1 MAVDFALG
9 IATTWLAFSLRIDGM
24 HVPQGN
30 EWIPYW
36 FGPLLAFPIFVHFG
50 LYRAIFRY
58 TDLAAIKQILK
69 AVAVYAL
76 IYTGVVLAF
85 YIPPNPRSIGV
96 LQPFIL
102 SAFIVG
108 VRMFA
113 RFWLLAGSIDPRL
126 RVLRRRLL
134 IVGTGDEAVQ
144 LANALK
150 GSPEYIQIGFI
161 TDDIQLIGRNMV
173 GHRVFALSELRKV
186 IENYE
191 VSDLVI
197 ALSSG
202 NHGIKR
208 QIIEECEGLPVH
220 IQTAGLTLDSEHSSI
235 RELDIDDLLG
245 RNHIPANVDLLNLKN
260 HQRVVLVTG
269 AGGSIGSELCRQILS
284 TRPTRL
290 VLFENNE
297 FALYALHHE
306 LQQKVSS
313 FYREVHL
320 SPVLG
325 DVRDAHRL
333 REVFKAVKPDTI
345 YHAAAYKHVPLVELN
360 PFEGIRNNFL
370 GTRLTAQVALENG
383 VQDFVL
389 ISTDKAVRPTNI
401 MGASKR
407 LAELALQSLA
417 DELGVRTRFSMV
429 RFGNVLGSSGS
440 VVPLFRQQ
448 IAKLG
453 PVTITDPEVTR
464 FFMTIPEAAQLV
476 IQAGAMAKGGDV
488 FVLDMGEPIRII
500 DLAKRMITLA
510 GYTVKEPGKAD
521 GDIEIK
527 VTGLRPGEKLF
538 EELLIGNDPKPTGH
552 PRIMKANEK
561 SISNTALDQE
571 VEALHHILQTRDV
584 PELKNLLLRLVDGY
598 QPESETFD
606 ALAEVKKPDNSG
618 PTSK

>member
-1 MAVDFALG
+1 MSADAALG
-9 IATTWLAFSLRIDGM
+9 LAATWLAFSLRIDGM
-24 HVPQGN
+24 HVPHGN

-36 FGPLLAFPIFVHFG
+36 FGPLLALPIFIHFG

-69 AVAVYAL
+69 AVAVYAA
-76 IYTGVVLAF
+76 IYTTVVLAF

-113 RFWLLAGSIDPRL
+113 RFWLLSSTIDPRL

-134 IVGTGDEAVQ
+134 IVGAGDEAVQ

-150 GSPEYIQIGFI
+150 GSPEYIQIGFV
-161 TDDIQLIGRNMV
+161 TSDEQLVGRNMA
-173 GHRVFALSELRKV
+173 GHRVFALSGLRTV
-186 IENYE
+186 VENYE

-197 ALSSG
+197 ALGSG
-202 NHGIKR
+202 AQGTRR
-208 QIIEECEGLPVH
+208 QIIEQCKGLPVH
-220 IQTAGLTLDSEHSSI
+220 IQTAGITLDSQHSSI

-245 RNHIPANVDLLNLKN
+245 RDHIPPNVELLNLKN
-260 HQRVVLVTG
+260 HGKVVLVTG
-269 AGGSIGSELCRQILS
+269 AGGSIGSELCRQILA

-297 FALYALHHE
+297 YALYALHHE
-306 LQQKVSS
+306 LQQKVNS
-313 FYREVHL
+313 FYREVQL

-333 REVFKAVKPDTI
+333 REVFKAVKPQTV

-370 GTRLTAQVALENG
+370 GTRLTAQVANELG
-383 VQDFVL
+383 VEDFVL

-407 LAELALQSLA
+407 LAELALQALA
-417 DELGVRTRFSMV
+417 AEPGVKTRFSMV

-510 GYTVKEPGKAD
+510 GYSVKEPD
-521 GDIEIK
+521 QPNGDIEIK
-527 VTGLRPGEKLF
+527 VTGLRPGEKLY
-538 EELLIGNDPKPTGH
+538 EELLIGNDPKPTEH

-561 SISNTALDQE
+561 SINAQELDQE
-571 VEALHHILQTRDV
+571 VEALQSILQTRNV

-606 ALAEVKKPDNSG
+606 ALVNAGKPAA
-618 PTSK
+618 

>member
-1 MAVDFALG
+1 MAADFALG
-9 IATTWLAFSLRIDGM
+9 IAATWLAFSLRIDGM
-24 HVPQGN
+24 HVPHSN

-36 FGPLLAFPIFVHFG
+36 FGPLLALPIFIHFG

-69 AVAVYAL
+69 AVVVYAA
-76 IYTGVVLAF
+76 IYTTVVLAF
-85 YIPPNPRSIGV
+85 YIPPNPRSIGI

-113 RFWLLAGSIDPRL
+113 RFWLLSSNIDPRL

-134 IVGTGDEAVQ
+134 IVGTGDDAVQ

-150 GSPEYIQIGFI
+150 GSPEYIQIGFV
-161 TDDIQLIGRNMV
+161 TNDTQLIGRNMA
-173 GHRVFALSELRKV
+173 GYRVFSLNELRKI

-197 ALSSG
+197 ALGSG
-202 NHGIKR
+202 AQGTRR
-208 QIIEECEGLPVH
+208 QIIEQCKGLPVH
-220 IQTAGLTLDSEHSSI
+220 IQTAGLTLDSQHSSI

-245 RNHIPANVDLLNLKN
+245 RDHIPPNVELLNLKN
-260 HQRVVLVTG
+260 HNKVVLVTG
-269 AGGSIGSELCRQILS
+269 AGGSIGSELCRQILA
-284 TRPTRL
+284 TRPARL

-306 LQQKVSS
+306 LQQKVNS
-313 FYREVHL
+313 FYREVQL

-333 REVFKAVKPDTI
+333 REVFSAVKPHTV

-370 GTRLTAQVALENG
+370 GTRLTAKVANELG
-383 VQDFVL
+383 VDDFVL

-417 DELGVRTRFSMV
+417 DEPDVKTRFSMV

-453 PVTITDPEVTR
+453 PVTITDAEVTR

-510 GYTVKEPGKAD
+510 GYTVKEPGQTE

-527 VTGLRPGEKLF
+527 VTGLRPGEKLY

-561 SISNTALDQE
+561 SISNSALDEE
-571 VEALHHILQTRDV
+571 VEALQNILQTRDV

-598 QPESETFD
+598 QAESETYD
-606 ALAEVKKPDNSG
+606 AL
-618 PTSK
+618 TSISK

>member
-1 MAVDFALG
+1 MSADAALG
-9 IATTWLAFSLRIDGM
+9 LAATWLAFSLRIDGM
-24 HVPQGN
+24 HVPHGN

-36 FGPLLAFPIFVHFG
+36 FGPLLALPIFIHFG

-69 AVAVYAL
+69 AVAVYAA
-76 IYTGVVLAF
+76 IYTTVVLAF

-113 RFWLLAGSIDPRL
+113 RFWLLSSTIDPRL

-134 IVGTGDEAVQ
+134 IVGAGDEAVQ
-144 LANALK
+144 LANALQ
-150 GSPEYIQIGFI
+150 GSPEYIQIGFV
-161 TDDIQLIGRNMV
+161 TSDEQLVGRNMA
-173 GHRVFALSELRKV
+173 GHRVFALRELRAV
-186 IENYE
+186 VENYE

-197 ALSSG
+197 ALGSG
-202 NHGIKR
+202 AQGTRR
-208 QIIEECEGLPVH
+208 QIIEQCKGLPVH
-220 IQTAGLTLDSEHSSI
+220 IQTAGLTLDSQHSSI

-245 RNHIPANVDLLNLKN
+245 RDHIPPNVELLNLKN
-260 HQRVVLVTG
+260 HGKVVLVTG
-269 AGGSIGSELCRQILS
+269 AGGSIGSELCRQILA
-284 TRPTRL
+284 TRPNRL

-297 FALYALHHE
+297 YALYALHHE
-306 LQQKVSS
+306 LQQKVNS
-313 FYREVHL
+313 FYREVQL

-333 REVFKAVKPDTI
+333 REVFKAVKPQTV

-370 GTRLTAQVALENG
+370 GTRLTAQVANELG
-383 VQDFVL
+383 VEDFVL

-407 LAELALQSLA
+407 LAELALQALA
-417 DELGVRTRFSMV
+417 AEPGVKTLFSMV

-510 GYTVKEPGKAD
+510 GYTVKEPGKTE

-527 VTGLRPGEKLF
+527 VTGLRPGEKLY
-538 EELLIGNDPKPTGH
+538 EELLIGNDPKPTEH

-561 SISNTALDQE
+561 SIDNSVLDEE
-571 VEALHHILQTRDV
+571 VEALHNILQTRDV
-584 PELKNLLLRLVDGY
+584 PALKNLLLRLVDGY
-598 QPESETFD
+598 QPETETYD
-606 ALAEVKKPDNSG
+606 ALAS
-618 PTSK
+618 TSK